1 MVAAKLRTFLCTPN
15 KTLLA
20 LPPVA
25 GTLTRGLA
33 RFARILAHV
42 LAPQSLALCVKDTSM
57 SNHAQYGF
65 IAILLGLLM
74 CFAYLS
80 FMPKEQALVVNT
92 VNHDRVICGLATCA
106 HHAIILKS
114 NTVVNLNGEDILLSE
129 FISRLGKGLDQCEA
143 RTLFIAANPDLDS
156 GLVIELSNLITAK
169 IPDIKIGW
177 GSNDA

>member
-1 MVAAKLRTFLCTPN
+1 
-15 KTLLA
+15 
-20 LPPVA
+20 
-25 GTLTRGLA
+25 
-33 RFARILAHV
+33 
-42 LAPQSLALCVKDTSM
+42 M

-80 FMPKEQALVVNT
+80 FMPKEKALVVNT
-92 VNHDRVICGLATCA
+92 VNHDRVICGLATCG